1 MATRPPTKQ
10 GEDEM
15 GTRQVFVT
23 HHPDGDVSIEVHNNF
38 GKGDGWPDK
47 VVTFKGHEI
56 KGLVALMT
64 AEQTTV

>member
-1 MATRPPTKQ
+1 
-10 GEDEM
+10 M

-38 GKGDGWPDK
+38 GKGDGWPDTVGSEHNNIK